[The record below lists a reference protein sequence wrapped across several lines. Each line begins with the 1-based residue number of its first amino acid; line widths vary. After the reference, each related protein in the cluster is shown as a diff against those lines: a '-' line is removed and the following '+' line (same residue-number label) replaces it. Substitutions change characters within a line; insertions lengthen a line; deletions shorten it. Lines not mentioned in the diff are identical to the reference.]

1 MKFKDFSR
9 LCEPCKLKQKHI
21 TNNPVHGFCFEINHI
36 IDHYRLLPTA
46 TFFIDLVLLNGEI
59 NICSHFLKTKTA
71 REGEDNER
79 GWGGE
84 GVE

>member
-9 LCEPCKLKQKHI
+9 LCEPYKLKQKHI

-46 TFFIDLVLLNGEI
+46 TFSIDIVLFNGEI
-59 NICSHFLKTKTA
+59 NICSHFLNTKIG
-71 REGEDNER
+71 REGEDNM
-79 GWGGE
+79 GL
-84 GVE
+84 